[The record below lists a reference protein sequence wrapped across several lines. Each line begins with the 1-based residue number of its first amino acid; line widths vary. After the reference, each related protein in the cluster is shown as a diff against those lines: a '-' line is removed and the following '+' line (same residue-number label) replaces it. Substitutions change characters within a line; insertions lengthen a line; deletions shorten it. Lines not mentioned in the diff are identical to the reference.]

1 MKSPAA
7 RTSPTIRNHSRC
19 TNLNTCHVWDEEGE
33 QVQAIRAGRATE
45 VPVWITKRFAKLGRD
60 LSTWQRFED

>member
-1 MKSPAA
+1 MRQMRKLTPHQRLSAM
-7 RTSPTIRNHSRC
+7 RF
-19 TNLNTCHVWDEEGE
+19 NLNTCHVWDEEGE

-45 VPVWITKRFAKLGRD
+45 VPVWIMKRFAKLGRD